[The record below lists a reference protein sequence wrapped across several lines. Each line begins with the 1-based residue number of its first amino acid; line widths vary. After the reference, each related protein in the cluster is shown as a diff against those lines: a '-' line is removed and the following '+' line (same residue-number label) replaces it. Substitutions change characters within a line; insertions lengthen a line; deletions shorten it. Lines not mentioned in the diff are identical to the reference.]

1 MRSSCAKLAGIRQ
14 RIFTERS
21 FPRDTRSEEVK
32 EFDKGV
38 RRYMKKKHARRWT
51 NVLVRL
57 VTRDDRKQV
66 AAAEA
71 FVSKGA
77 WVSTLVLVEA
87 TWVLTA
93 VYALT
98 HAEMATAIDMLLH
111 HRDLTLQES
120 ESVAAALEQYRSRPA
135 LGFSDCLIL
144 EIARKAG
151 HLPLGTFDRDLSKL
165 DGAERL

>member
-1 MRSSCAKLAGIRQ
+1 MRAV
-14 RIFTERS
+14 
-21 FPRDTRSEEVK
+21 D
-32 EFDKGV
+32 
-38 RRYMKKKHARRWT
+38 T

-77 WVSTLVLVEA
+77 WVSTLVLSQA

-93 VYALT
+93 VYELT
-98 HAEMATAIDMLLH
+98 HAEISTAIDMLLH
-111 HRDLTLQES
+111 HRDLTIQES
-120 ESVAAALEQYRSRPA
+120 DSVAAALEQYRSRPA
-135 LGFSDCLIL
+135 QGFSDCLIL
-144 EIARKAG
+144 EVARKAG

-165 DGAERL
+165 DGSERL